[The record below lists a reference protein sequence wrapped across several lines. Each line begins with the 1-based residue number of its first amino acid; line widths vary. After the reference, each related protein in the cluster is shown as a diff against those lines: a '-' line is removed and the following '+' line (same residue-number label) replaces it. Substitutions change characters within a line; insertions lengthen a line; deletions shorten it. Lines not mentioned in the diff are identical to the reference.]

1 MCISG
6 YWHVR
11 NLSREQIDTLS
22 DDIGNGLSPQYLKLL
37 TKEYNLIIVAGLIQK
52 APNGALYNTYVAA
65 QPDGCVHSH
74 RKLHC
79 FISRHMSSHQD
90 YTDFDSH
97 LGVRIGIL
105 VCYDNNLV
113 ENASK
118 GPNRR
123 EWLLRWLP
131 SRAHD
136 NGMFILFSNG
146 VGRDD
151 DELRTGNAM
160 IIDCYGRI
168 LAKTWK
174 AENNMVIAELDLTL
188 LDRCTGRRWL
198 RARRPKL
205 CTRLAK
211 STGKELSPREARF
224 SQDSTE

>member
-22 DDIGNGLSPQYLKLL
+22 DDIGNGLSPQYLKRL

-118 GPNRR
+118 GPTDANGFCAGFRR
-123 EWLLRWLP
+123 EPTTMECSFFSVTAWV
-131 SRAHD
+131 
-136 NGMFILFSNG
+136 GMTTN
-146 VGRDD
+146 
-151 DELRTGNAM
+151 
-160 IIDCYGRI
+160 
-168 LAKTWK
+168 
-174 AENNMVIAELDLTL
+174 
-188 LDRCTGRRWL
+188 
-198 RARRPKL
+198 
-205 CTRLAK
+205 
-211 STGKELSPREARF
+211 
-224 SQDSTE
+224 